1 MSKKVTVDDLAS
13 EIMMALKDF
22 EGVAEKDCE
31 DGVLDTAE
39 EAVKELHLAQPDE
52 TPVYQSWDKYKKG
65 WAIKATF
72 RGKKTSA
79 IVHNKTEYRLTHLL
93 EFGHAIKRGGRK
105 IGEAR
110 AFEHVAPVAKR
121 AEENLFQNIVKRVK
135 NG

>member
-52 TPVYQSWDKYKKG
+52 TPVYQSWDKYKK
-65 WAIKATF
+65 
-72 RGKKTSA
+72 RM
-79 IVHNKTEYRLTHLL
+79 
-93 EFGHAIKRGGRK
+93 GHQGDLPREEDKRDRPQQNR
-105 IGEAR
+105 IQID
-110 AFEHVAPVAKR
+110 AFA
-121 AEENLFQNIVKRVK
+121 
-135 NG
+135 